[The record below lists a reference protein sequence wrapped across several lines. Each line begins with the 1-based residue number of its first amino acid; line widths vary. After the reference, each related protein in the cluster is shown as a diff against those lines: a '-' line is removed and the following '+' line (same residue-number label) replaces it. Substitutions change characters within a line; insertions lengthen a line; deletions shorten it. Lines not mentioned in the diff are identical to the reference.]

1 MIVGEG
7 VFDKEKVTLYYI
19 LKRGVSFM
27 KFSCGKDVFLEAV
40 LTTSK
45 AASPKSTI
53 PALEGILLEL
63 ENNSLTLTGY
73 NLEIGIRTV
82 IPVANGENGSVVIN
96 AKTLSD
102 FVRKMPSGDLEI
114 VVESN
119 NSASIKNGRT
129 KMSIMCLSAEDYP
142 AVPQAS
148 IENGIVMKQ
157 KLLKS
162 MIVQTKYACAV
173 VDTKPVLTGCLFE
186 IKDNVLS
193 VVGMDGLRIAVRQ
206 EPLTFEDTK
215 MIVPAKSLEE
225 LSRLLSDGDDDVTV
239 SIERNQVSFR
249 FGKYTMI
256 SRIINGDFFD
266 FHKHIQSDSTNSIE
280 ISCSQ
285 MIETLERGML
295 VISEKVKLPLRCE
308 FSADT
313 LKLSCVTALGSYE
326 DQINVKYSGEPFT
339 IGLNTKFLLDA
350 FKASE
355 CSDVRFV
362 LTGKSIEPVLIL
374 PKEGQEFTF
383 LIMPMRLK

>member
-1 MIVGEG
+1 
-7 VFDKEKVTLYYI
+7 
-19 LKRGVSFM
+19 M
-27 KFSCGKDVFLEAV
+27 KFSCAKDVFLEAV

-63 ENNSLTLTGY
+63 SDNSLTMTGY

-82 IPVANGENGSVVIN
+82 VAVNNGEDGSIVIS

-102 FVRKMPSGDLEI
+102 FVRKMPSGELEI

-129 KMSIMCLSAEDYP
+129 KMSIMCMNAEEYP
-142 AVPQAS
+142 TVPQAS
-148 IENGIVMKQ
+148 IENGIVMQQ
-157 KLLKS
+157 KTLRS
-162 MIVQTKYACAV
+162 MITQTKYACAV
-173 VDTKPVLTGCLFE
+173 ADTKPVLMGCLFE

-206 EPLTFEDTK
+206 EPLTFENTK
-215 MIVPAKSLEE
+215 IIVPAKSLEE
-225 LSRLLSDGDDDVTV
+225 LSRLLSDSDDEVTV
-239 SIERNQVSFR
+239 SVERNQVSFK

-266 FHKHIQSDSTNSIE
+266 FHKHITSDSTNSIE
-280 ISCSQ
+280 INCSQ

-326 DQINVKYSGEPFT
+326 DQISVKYSGEPFT

-374 PKEGQEFTF
+374 PKEGKEFTF

>member
-1 MIVGEG
+1 
-7 VFDKEKVTLYYI
+7 
-19 LKRGVSFM
+19 M

-53 PALEGILLEL
+53 PALEGILMEL
-63 ENNSLTLTGY
+63 ENNSLTMTGY

-82 IPVANGENGSVVIN
+82 IPVENGEDGSIVIN

-102 FVRKMPSGDLEI
+102 FVRKMPSGSLEI

-129 KMSIMCLSAEDYP
+129 KMSIMCMNAEEYP
-142 AVPQAS
+142 TVPQAN
-148 IENGIVMKQ
+148 IENGIVMQQ
-157 KLLKS
+157 KTLKS
-162 MIVQTKYACAV
+162 MITQTKYACAI

-215 MIVPAKSLEE
+215 IIVPAKSLDE
-225 LSRLLSDGDDDVTV
+225 LSRLLSDSEDNITMSV
-239 SIERNQVSFR
+239 ERNQISFK

-266 FHKHIQSDSTNSIE
+266 FHKHIKSDSTNSIE
-280 ISCSQ
+280 INCSQ

-313 LKLSCVTALGSYE
+313 LRLSCVTALGSYE
-326 DQINVKYSGEPFT
+326 DQIAVKYSGEPFT

-374 PKEGQEFTF
+374 PKEGNEFTF

>member
-1 MIVGEG
+1 
-7 VFDKEKVTLYYI
+7 
-19 LKRGVSFM
+19 M

-53 PALEGILLEL
+53 PALEGILMEL
-63 ENNSLTLTGY
+63 ENNSLTMTGY

-82 IPVANGENGSVVIN
+82 IPVENGEDGSIVIN

-102 FVRKMPSGDLEI
+102 FVRKMPSGSLEI

-129 KMSIMCLSAEDYP
+129 KMSIMCMNAEEYP
-142 AVPQAS
+142 TVPQAN
-148 IENGIVMKQ
+148 IENGIVMQQ
-157 KLLKS
+157 KTLKS
-162 MIVQTKYACAV
+162 MITQTKYACAV

-215 MIVPAKSLEE
+215 IIVPAKSLDE
-225 LSRLLSDGDDDVTV
+225 LSRLLSDSEDNITMSV
-239 SIERNQVSFR
+239 ERNQISFK

-266 FHKHIQSDSTNSIE
+266 FHKHIKSDSTNSIE
-280 ISCSQ
+280 INCSQ

-313 LKLSCVTALGSYE
+313 LRLSCVTALGSYE
-326 DQINVKYSGEPFT
+326 DQIAVKYSGEPFT

-374 PKEGQEFTF
+374 PKEGNEFTF